1 MNLLAVIDLLCDI
14 TTKQSDLLKELVT
27 ELEHTKQVS
36 EEVKS
41 YYRESFESIERQ
53 LDISEYRCREIEL
66 LEGTRENAIGSFP
79 MDEAVS
85 YTHLDVY
92 KRQPIHGAMSLHRI
106 FLCVWLRDSGSGN
119 WTLHER
125 GDCQT
130 GD

>member
-53 LDISEYRCREIEL
+53 LDISEYRCRGIEL

-79 MDEAVS
+79 MDEES
-85 YTHLDVY
+85 
-92 KRQPIHGAMSLHRI
+92 
-106 FLCVWLRDSGSGN
+106 
-119 WTLHER
+119 E
-125 GDCQT
+125 
-130 GD
+130 

>member
-53 LDISEYRCREIEL
+53 LDISKYRCREIEL

-79 MDEAVS
+79 MDEES
-85 YTHLDVY
+85 
-92 KRQPIHGAMSLHRI
+92 
-106 FLCVWLRDSGSGN
+106 
-119 WTLHER
+119 E
-125 GDCQT
+125 
-130 GD
+130 

>member
-27 ELEHTKQVS
+27 ALEHTKKVS

-79 MDEAVS
+79 MDEES
-85 YTHLDVY
+85 
-92 KRQPIHGAMSLHRI
+92 
-106 FLCVWLRDSGSGN
+106 
-119 WTLHER
+119 E
-125 GDCQT
+125 
-130 GD
+130 

>member
-53 LDISEYRCREIEL
+53 LDISEYRCRGIEL
-66 LEGTRENAIGSFP
+66 LEDTRENVIGSFP
-79 MDEAVS
+79 MDEES
-85 YTHLDVY
+85 
-92 KRQPIHGAMSLHRI
+92 
-106 FLCVWLRDSGSGN
+106 
-119 WTLHER
+119 E
-125 GDCQT
+125 
-130 GD
+130 